1 MNIELGFYEQLHQEW
16 RKVNEKTPLMDL
28 FKLTEKF
35 VLEVLGF
42 QKCVIFL
49 HDDATGLFKV
59 HSHAGYHDSEKKILP
74 MINLLLS
81 GEIIETLRIEK
92 SHLDH
97 TEQNPEVLVEK
108 FLKTLSLKEATLE
121 LFAGDIEV
129 PYGLIVVGNSEAS
142 ENQNFNNHTALRH
155 LISKLSYAV
164 NNIIFYQAWELEKRT
179 LQENILLKTQELRI
193 EKENFEAIYNTSK
206 DGIAILDVHT
216 TAFLEANPAY
226 LEMTGMTRQ
235 ELLRTSCLALT
246 LPEDIEKSEMVLQT
260 VITKGYFKDFTKTC
274 VVKNQQHIIVNM
286 SLVLMSDQQRVL
298 VTSKDVTQK
307 IALEKALMEASDEL
321 VQRNL
326 ELKTFAENQEQLVQ
340 QRTQELEIALKK
352 SQAATEAKSNFLAT
366 MSHEIRTPMNGVIGM
381 TNLLL
386 ETPLN
391 EEQNQYARVLKSSS
405 HSLLTLINDI
415 LDFSKIE
422 AGKLDLEKLPI
433 HLNEIFKD
441 LYEVF
446 EPQAKSK
453 HLQLVMEVDKNCPEW
468 VLTDPTRMRQILYNL
483 ISNAIKFT
491 EAGQVSITLKQLPKT
506 DFYQVSVQDTGIGM
520 SPEVIQKLF
529 NSFTQADASTT
540 RKYGGTGLGLVIC
553 QKLTEL
559 MEGKI
564 WVESEEGKGSIFH
577 FTFKAPVTQSNAQ
590 KPQADNS
597 QQDLSRID
605 MLLVEDNP
613 VNRLLATKLLQKLG
627 INPDIAMDGLEALE
641 AVKHKN
647 YDMILMDI
655 QMPNMDGL
663 TATQHI
669 RQMALSQQPI
679 IIALT
684 ANAFTEDQIACKEAG
699 MDEFLSK
706 PIDFKKLTEMLVN
719 LNNRLFK

>member
-59 HSHAGYHDSEKKILP
+59 HSHSGYNDSEKKILP

-97 TEQNPEVLVEK
+97 TEQTPEILVEK
-108 FLKTLSLKEATLE
+108 FLKTLSLKEASLE

-129 PYGLIVVGNSEAS
+129 PYGLIVVGNSETT
-142 ENQNFNNHTALRH
+142 ENQNFTNHTALRH

-179 LQENILLKTQELRI
+179 LQENITLKTQELRI
-193 EKENFEAIYNTSK
+193 EKENFEAIYNASK

-246 LPEDIEKSEMVLQT
+246 LPEDIEKSEMVLEA
-260 VITKGYFKDFTKTC
+260 VVSKGYFKDFTKTC
-274 VVKNQQHIIVNM
+274 VVKDQQHIIVNM

-307 IALEKALMEASDEL
+307 IALEKALMEASDE
-321 VQRNL
+321 VMQRNL

-441 LYEVF
+441 LYDVF

-491 EAGQVSITLKQLPKT
+491 EAGQVGITLKQLPET

-577 FTFKAPVTQSNAQ
+577 FTFKAPVTQSNVQ
-590 KPQADNS
+590 KPQAENS
-597 QQDLSRID
+597 QSDLSRID

-627 INPDIAMDGLEALE
+627 INPDIAMDGLEALD
-641 AVKHKN
+641 AVKHKD